1 MREITYAEA
10 IREAMSEEMRR
21 DENVIFVGEDIG
33 LYGGAFGVSVGMF
46 EEFGPDRVKDTP
58 ISEAAIAGLAVG
70 AAATG
75 LRPIAEV
82 MFMDFVT
89 LMMDQI
95 VNQAAKMRYMY
106 GGKAQVPMVVR
117 FPAGS
122 GTGAAAQHSQS
133 LEAWL
138 CHVPGLKV
146 VAPSTPEDAKGLLK
160 SAIRDDNPVMFI
172 EQKLLYRKKGPVR
185 EGEYTIPLGVAD
197 IKKQGRDVT
206 VITYGRM
213 LERVLRVAEE
223 LEDEGISVEVV
234 DPRTL
239 VPLDKAAIID
249 SVKKTGRA
257 IVVHE
262 ACKTG
267 GYGGEIASMIAESEA
282 FDYLDAPVLRVAG
295 LDTPVPYNPELEKAI
310 VPSENQIKD
319 AIYKTMNRSEGTWQ

>member
-21 DENVIFVGEDIG
+21 DENVIFIGEDIG
-33 LYGGAFGVSVGMF
+33 VYGGAFGVSVGMLD
-46 EEFGPDRVKDTP
+46 EFGPRRIKDTP
-58 ISEAAIAGLAVG
+58 ISEAAIAGAAVG

-75 LRPIAEV
+75 LRPIMEV

-89 LMMDQI
+89 LTMDQI
-95 VNQAAKMRYMY
+95 VNQAAKMRYMF
-106 GGKAQVPMVVR
+106 GGKATVPMVVR

-138 CHVPGLKV
+138 CHAPGLKV
-146 VAPSTPEDAKGLLK
+146 LAPSTPEDAKGLLK
-160 SAIRDDNPVMFI
+160 AAIRDDNPVMFI
-172 EQKLLYRKKGPVR
+172 EQKLLYRKKGAVP
-185 EGEYTIPLGVAD
+185 EGEYTIPIGLAD
-197 IKKQGRDVT
+197 IKRAGSDVT

-213 LERVLRVAEE
+213 LERVLAVAEE
-223 LEDEGISVEVV
+223 VSVEGISVEVV

-239 VPLDKAAIID
+239 VPLDKETIIN

-267 GYGGEIASMIAESEA
+267 GYGGEIASIIAESEA
-282 FDYLDAPVLRVAG
+282 FDYLDAPVMRIAG

-310 VPSENQIKD
+310 VPSEDQIKR
-319 AIYKTMNRSEGTWQ
+319 AIYKVMNR